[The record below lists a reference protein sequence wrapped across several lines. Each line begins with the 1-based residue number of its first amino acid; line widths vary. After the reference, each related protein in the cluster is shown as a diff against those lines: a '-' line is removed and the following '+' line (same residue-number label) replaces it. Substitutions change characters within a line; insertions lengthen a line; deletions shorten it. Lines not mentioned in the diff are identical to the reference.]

1 MTIWMDRFN
10 SSVYVVNVVIRV
22 WSCGGEMS
30 ADAIQSIKLRAVS
43 STLGDCANDCTWRPS
58 NLAPECLSVLES
70 LISSLSSCSLW
81 STFSRSI
88 LDESS
93 PAASIFPIIVNEYAD
108 KYCHEFEGWLKLQ
121 DRKLADCEWLGRKSG
136 KYGAGNWGS
145 KCPGWKMQDRKTQ
158 DSKLCRWNEPKNI
171 ENKQL

>member
-1 MTIWMDRFN
+1 MTICVDRFN
-10 SSVYVVNVVIRV
+10 NSVYVVNVVIRV
-22 WSCGGEMS
+22 WSCGGEMF
-30 ADAIQSIKLRAVS
+30 ADAIQIIKLRAVS
-43 STLGDCANDCTWRPS
+43 SIQGDCPNVCTWSPS

-81 STFSRSI
+81 STFSAKSWSI

-93 PAASIFPIIVNEYAD
+93 RAASISLIFTEYAD

-121 DRKLADCEWLGRKSG
+121 DRKLADCEWLGLKSG
-136 KYGAGNWGS
+136 KYAAGNWRS

-158 DSKLCRWNEPKNI
+158 DWKLCRWNEPKI
-171 ENKQL
+171 